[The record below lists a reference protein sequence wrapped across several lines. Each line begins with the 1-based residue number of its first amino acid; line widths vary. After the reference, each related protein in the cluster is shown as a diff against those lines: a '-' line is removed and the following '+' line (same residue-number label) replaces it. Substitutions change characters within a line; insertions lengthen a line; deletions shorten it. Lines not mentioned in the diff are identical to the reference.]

1 MVPSIFYFSKRFITK
16 GRNLESCN
24 FLYIS
29 HRCWEKSANRVFGYK
44 RFKISIDCL
53 YSFIDKNF
61 FPVFPNSKN
70 RTEKWIK
77 PHEGQQHSHRVSVTA
92 DFLVNCAVVSQSE
105 NWNGWT
111 WQLTGQEFVRGGWRS
126 E

>member
-44 RFKISIDCL
+44 RFKISIDCIRL
-53 YSFIDKNF
+53 LIKTFFQFFQIQKIVQKNGL
-61 FPVFPNSKN
+61 N
-70 RTEKWIK
+70 RTKDNSTHTVYQSPQISLSIV
-77 PHEGQQHSHRVSVTA
+77 QLYHSLRI
-92 DFLVNCAVVSQSE
+92 
-105 NWNGWT
+105 GM
-111 WQLTGQEFVRGGWRS
+111 GGHGS
-126 E
+126 